1 MNARV
6 LISSIVLFLVA
17 NSSCEAE
24 ELFLRSNG
32 GFQIQVESDWGI
44 DPLEAYKQATE
55 SLSNKLRIHGVSYK
69 NLSTIM
75 ELNEDL
81 AVEDRAYGKVY
92 RMKLTGFISDEELAK
107 AKFQVKTQSTYFRI
121 RVLASVCVV
130 LGSVILFAIAFVK
143 ADRLLNG
150 DKRTTVGSFCTAW
163 FLVAMALAVFTIW

>member
-1 MNARV
+1 M
-6 LISSIVLFLVA
+6 
-17 NSSCEAE
+17 
-24 ELFLRSNG
+24 FLRSNG

-92 RMKLTGFISDEELAK
+92 RMRLAGFVSDDDIAK
-107 AKFQVKTQSTYFRI
+107 ARQELSLHVIQTQFQFFLSLSA
-121 RVLASVCVV
+121 VLVSAEIFTFV
-130 LGSVILFAIAFVK
+130 FAK
-143 ADRLLNG
+143 ADQLSRG
-150 DKRTTVGSFCTAW
+150 DKRVTVSALCIAM
-163 FLVAMALAVFTIW
+163 FLIVSVFAIGTIW